1 MEWFADY
8 GLFLLKALTV
18 LVVLGLL
25 IGFVLT
31 VSARQKQSDAEGTL
45 KIRNLNDEFED
56 QSDEFAAH
64 LLNEGDYKARR
75 KALEK
80 AKKAASKASKKQP
93 KVAQDDKPETRGRVF
108 VLHFEGDMQ
117 ASESQTLAQQI
128 SAVISNSEKGD
139 RVIVCLESPGGLVH
153 SYGYAASQLA
163 RIKAAGLRLT
173 VAVDKVAA
181 SGGYMMACVADEII
195 AAPFAVI
202 GSIGVVAQ
210 VPNFHRLLKKNDID
224 VEVLTAG
231 KYKRTLTI
239 LGKNSDDG
247 RQKFVAEL
255 EATHTLFKK
264 FVSEHRP
271 ALDVETVATGEIWYG
286 TEALD
291 IGLIDRIATSD
302 EMILQLISDHDV
314 YKITFEHKKTL
325 AQRLGFAAEQ
335 GIARGFERVWQTQ
348 FERWF

>member
-25 IGFVLT
+25 LGFILT
-31 VSARQKQSDAEGTL
+31 ITARQKQSESEGTL
-45 KIRNLNDEFED
+45 KIRKLNDEFED

-80 AKKAASKASKKQP
+80 AKKAASKTAKNQTK
-93 KVAQDDKPETRGRVF
+93 ATEEDTETPGRVF
-108 VLHFEGDMQ
+108 VLNFDGDMQ
-117 ASESQTLAQQI
+117 ASESTTLAQQI
-128 SAVISNSEKGD
+128 SAVISNSEEGD
-139 RVIVCLESPGGLVH
+139 QVIVCLESPGGLVH

-163 RIKAAGLRLT
+163 RLKPKGLRLT

-231 KYKRTLTI
+231 KYKRTLTM

-247 RQKFVAEL
+247 RQKFLAEL
-255 EATHTLFKK
+255 EATHALFKK
-264 FVSEHRP
+264 FASEHRP
-271 ALDVETVATGEIWYG
+271 ALNLETVATGEIWYG

-302 EMILQLISDHDV
+302 ELILQLVSDHDV

-335 GIARGFERVWQTQ
+335 GIARGFERIWQTQ